1 MDPRFQ
7 VVHRVFVLIS
17 DVTANRLGHSRD
29 YFLTVKIEDSN
40 VITDGKNAFDHTN
53 KNDIKAYKNIRKIT
67 TAQGDD

>member
-29 YFLTVKIEDSN
+29 YFLTVKIED
-40 VITDGKNAFDHTN
+40 
-53 KNDIKAYKNIRKIT
+53 
-67 TAQGDD
+67 